1 MDGECVPGNDEL
13 IAEKKSKNGNE
24 NDNDKEGAGENG
36 DDDEDEV
43 GAENE
48 RGPERRSKR
57 HKDR

>member
-1 MDGECVPGNDEL
+1 MPGNDEL
-13 IAEKKSKNGNE
+13 IADEKSKNGNE

-57 HKDR
+57 YKDR